1 MSPCKKGNTRWTKSC
16 LADLATKRSR
26 GTITHPPCLMVRW
39 LPWLIPPWISLV
51 KPYVYSRFQHCNTK
65 SLFSKEQITS
75 FCLTSSFFF
84 FFAPS
89 FLPFFFFF
97 LHSHKQFIP
106 SISIK
111 LKMWIS
117 GISKI
122 ILLYS
127 ELTAYFRLQKAWW
140 IRKIQILITQE
151 EIWKYYMCITKL
163 KSKHWHA
170 IFGIQGPKTNIEIES
185 SKSNKNTEWTYNSNL
200 YHAESL
206 NENKPQFQAF
216 SLVWFGFWL
225 VLSQFLQSMYQ
236 WDFEL

>member
-1 MSPCKKGNTRWTKSC
+1 MSPRKKGNTRWTKTC

-65 SLFSKEQITS
+65 SLFSKEQITLFLS
-75 FCLTSSFFF
+75 NFFF
-84 FFAPS
+84 FFFFCS
-89 FLPFFFFF
+89 FLVFFFFF
-97 LHSHKQFIP
+97 LNSHKQFIP

-111 LKMWIS
+111 FKMWIS

-127 ELTAYFRLQKAWW
+127 QLTAYFRLQKAWW

-151 EIWKYYMCITKL
+151 EIWKYYYVY
-163 KSKHWHA
+163 
-170 IFGIQGPKTNIEIES
+170 
-185 SKSNKNTEWTYNSNL
+185 NKIKIKAL
-200 YHAESL
+200 ACCL
-206 NENKPQFQAF
+206 
-216 SLVWFGFWL
+216 
-225 VLSQFLQSMYQ
+225 
-236 WDFEL
+236 WDTRA